1 MKRVSKAVL
10 SVLAAC
16 SVSTTFA
23 SPWPVGTN
31 DEATAV
37 YRQATVIPV
46 IPNDIGD
53 NLYIAEVNTTSL
65 RSGSV
70 SINEDKL
77 SVTYTSANATEDEF
91 WYVLKDDQG
100 RTNAAKVT
108 VSISDNIWPSA
119 NADRA
124 EAIYNEVITIPVLD
138 NDSGTD
144 LKLSSANAWS
154 VNQGNVWIDN
164 GELKY
169 QQVGDPRGDISDEF
183 WYVFE
188 DKWGRK
194 NAAKVVVSVSEA
206 AVETNPYPVAT
217 PDFAETTDLLKAFIP
232 VLDNDSGT
240 DLSLKETNAW
250 TQNGGRTVIVD
261 NVIKYTAPN
270 DFEGTDAFWYVF
282 EDNQGRTNSA
292 KVEVE
297 VTKSTQLSSVEY
309 CGNVYQTDGTAEN
322 TTIVNEAPIVT
333 PSGIE
338 VLDNLA
344 FIGGGGTVSG
354 RTYGLNGS
362 EELGFDLWMGVDG
375 VSTKVTTSQAG
386 SGMALVGA
394 YGDFI
399 YYTIDET
406 LYGHDGNNITEF
418 DDLFAGLEDTDVEQT
433 TYFISTTAIDNA
445 LYITATKSERDPS
458 RSASWVNSYVNRW
471 RISDGLGGTKFYSG
485 SSFSVSYAG
494 ISTDYR
500 VSETEVAYFNGLDY
514 TRVVRS
520 DNTSP
525 NSRVSYTVAQSEAG
539 VSNNIVSGQYLSSI
553 ENNSRLL
560 VMTRPYYVA
569 AGTSID
575 GNLYV
580 IDKDDNFVELA
591 TCNIA
596 DYNASIAE
604 E

>member
-10 SVLAAC
+10 SVLATC

-46 IPNDIGD
+46 IPNDIGE

-65 RSGSV
+65 RLGSV
-70 SINEDKL
+70 RINEDKL

-108 VSISDNIWPSA
+108 VSISDDNWPAA
-119 NADRA
+119 NGDTA
-124 EAIYNEVITIPVLD
+124 EATYNEVITIPVLD

-144 LKLSSANAWS
+144 LKLSSVNAWS
-154 VNQGNVWIDN
+154 VNQGNAWIEN

-240 DLSLKETNAW
+240 GLSLKETNAW

-261 NVIKYTAPN
+261 NVIKYTAPS

-292 KVEVE
+292 KVEVQ
-297 VTKSTQLSSVEY
+297 VTKGPQFSTVEY

-322 TTIVNEAPIVT
+322 TTIIRRAPTVA
-333 PSGIE
+333 PNDIE
-338 VLDNLA
+338 IRDMYA
-344 FIGGGGTVSG
+344 FLRGGGTIG
-354 RTYGLNGS
+354 DRTYGVNGRT
-362 EELGFDLWMGVDG
+362 ETGFDLWVTVDG
-375 VSTKVTTSQAG
+375 VSTKVTSSQAG
-386 SGMALVGA
+386 SSMALVGV

-399 YYTIDET
+399 YYTIDGS
-406 LYGHDGNNITEF
+406 LYGHDGDSITTF
-418 DDLFAGLEDTDVEQT
+418 NDLFAGLAETDEERT
-433 TYFISTTAIDNA
+433 TYNIRTRKEGNTA
-445 LYITATKSERDPS
+445 LYIFAEKSERDLS
-458 RSASWVNSYVNRW
+458 DRSSASYSNTW
-471 RISDGLGGTKFYSG
+471 RISDGLGDKKFYVNIEPSADEELG
-485 SSFSVSYAG
+485 ADG
-494 ISTDYR
+494 
-500 VSETEVAYFNGLDY
+500 EVNVARAHTAYFNGIDY
-514 TRVVRS
+514 FVFTIDDR
-520 DNTSP
+520 NLINP
-525 NSRVSYTVAQSEAG
+525 NRYSIAQS
-539 VSNNIVSGQYLSSI
+539 VSGVPLNTVYGRYSSGSI
-553 ENNSRLL
+553 TVVNNSRLFAL
-560 VMTRPYYVA
+560 TDPYYISQSDSV
-569 AGTSID
+569 D
-575 GNLYV
+575 GKLYV
-580 IDKDDNFVELA
+580 VDKNDDFVE
-591 TCNIA
+591 IA
-596 DYNASIAE
+596 SCDILDFGTF
-604 E
+604 